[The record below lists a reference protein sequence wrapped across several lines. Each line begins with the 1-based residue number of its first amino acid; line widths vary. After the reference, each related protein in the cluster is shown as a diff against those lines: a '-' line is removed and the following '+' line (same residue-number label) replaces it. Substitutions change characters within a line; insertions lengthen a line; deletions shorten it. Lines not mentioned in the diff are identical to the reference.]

1 MNNPAAGPVLKQ
13 VEQILTPGTLEQ
25 KLEQI
30 SLFLAGGNSTQFTG
44 DVNWKVTLPDD
55 DRAMKGDAESID
67 EAMTMIKGVIEEL
80 IERTGP
86 AAKVAVSV
94 KEKE

>member
-1 MNNPAAGPVLKQ
+1 MSNPVLKQ

-25 KLEQI
+25 KHEQI
-30 SLFLAGGNSTQFTG
+30 SLFLTSGNSVQFTG
-44 DVNWKVTLPDD
+44 DLFWKVTLPDD
-55 DRAMKGDAESID
+55 DRAMKGDAESLD